1 MLVTLKEALA
11 DARAKKYC
19 IPAFDCI
26 EDIMVR
32 TILETCQANRSPVI
46 MMCLPGADLDGN
58 GWGYVPASIKAA
70 AEFHD
75 VPVVLHLDHATKMD
89 DIKRAIDHKF
99 TSVMFDGSALPF
111 AENVARTKSV
121 VGMAHPKGI
130 SVEAELGL
138 VGGADVQETVMTE
151 NILTNPNDVLEFV
164 AATDV
169 DALAVSIGTSH
180 GVYKSLP
187 NLDIDCLKKLN
198 ETSSVPLVLHGGSG
212 TPDDQ
217 IQEAVKY
224 GICKLNIYADCR
236 IALTKGLYASSKQQ
250 TRIDA
255 PLQQLF
261 GPLKEEL
268 AKVVEEKI
276 MLLNSNNQ
284 V

>member
-19 IPAFDCI
+19 VPAFDCI
-26 EDIMVR
+26 EDVMVR

-46 MMCLPGADLDGN
+46 MMCLPGDDIDGN
-58 GWGYVPASIKAA
+58 GWAYVPALIKAA

-75 VPVVLHLDHATKMD
+75 VPVVLHLDHATNMD
-89 DIKRAIDHKF
+89 DIQRAIDHKF

-111 AENVARTKSV
+111 DKNVAVTKSV
-121 VGMAHPKGI
+121 VDLAHPKGI
-130 SVEAELGL
+130 SVEAELGH
-138 VGGADVQETVMTE
+138 VGGADVQETVRTE
-151 NILTNPNDVLEFV
+151 NVLTEPDEVRKFV
-164 AATDV
+164 ADTDV

-180 GVYKSLP
+180 GVYQSLP
-187 NLDIDCLKKLN
+187 DLNIDCLKALN
-198 ETSSVPLVLHGGSG
+198 QVSSVPLVLHGGSG

-217 IQEAVKY
+217 IQESVKY

-236 IALTKGLYASSKQQ
+236 IAMTKGIHASSKMQ

-261 GPLKEEL
+261 GPMKEEL

-276 MLLNSNNQ
+276 VLLNSNNQ